1 MIFDSVKHEVLSPDT
16 STNSSLIFRYPRL
29 FFSLSRTQ
37 QQTDTASFEFPAKT
51 MGCKLNSM
59 EPTILCR
66 FPARTP
72 SVFRTK
78 TIVFSSYAPNKGES
92 VSTRLPK
99 ADDSF
104 SVSFRTLGACK
115 LGISRYPDFEYN
127 AQGGTGT
134 GTASKVA
141 DADADE
147 LSVDFDIQTL
157 YIPPL
162 TSSTTK
168 FLGLPLPPFLKID
181 IVPQLFQGKINPESG
196 KVDLEFLA
204 KFCFS
209 VGSVYRA
216 PPLLVKTVLTSDE
229 SKGKIRGGRGER
241 LDEEGN
247 CKLVGVAFVEPIDDF
262 FMDSFLSLPTEC
274 LAKLNAVIT
283 LSDSS

>member
-1 MIFDSVKHEVLSPDT
+1 M
-16 STNSSLIFRYPRL
+16 
-29 FFSLSRTQ
+29 
-37 QQTDTASFEFPAKT
+37 A
-51 MGCKLNSM
+51 CKLNSL
-59 EPTILCR
+59 EPPILCR
-66 FPARTP
+66 LPAGTP
-72 SVFRTK
+72 SVFRAK
-78 TIVFSSYAPNKGES
+78 TIAFSSYAPNKGDA

-99 ADDSF
+99 ADTF
-104 SVSFRTLGACK
+104 SVSFKTLGACK

-127 AQGGTGT
+127 AGGGTGT
-134 GTASKVA
+134 GTGSKVA
-141 DADADE
+141 DDADE
-147 LSVDFDIQTL
+147 LSVDFDVETL

-209 VGSVYRA
+209 VGSVYKA
-216 PPLLVKTVLTSDE
+216 PPLVVKTVLTSDE

-274 LAKLNAVIT
+274 LAELNAVIT
-283 LSDSS
+283 LSDSC